1 MCKRQNF
8 PAFHAVHAKTG
19 CSCNPRALRSRK
31 DLRLGQHSS
40 TFLCRPCDV
49 SDKGSRSLVA
59 CIEQKQ
65 LFLSCCCH
73 PWAQIRGVVLGAP
86 HCVLCAV
93 CCVVRPPMGPST
105 CLWLCWARCA
115 WGSSR
120 HSMGQSCACS
130 PARPGT
136 VPCPAL
142 RALIDRGIL

>member
-1 MCKRQNF
+1 MCKQQNF

-73 PWAQIRGVVLGAP
+73 PWAQIRGVFGGVP

-105 CLWLCWARCA
+105 CLWLCPCCCA
-115 WGSSR
+115 PWGR
-120 HSMGQSCACS
+120 GRVGRWGQQAAPVLMLRVMSCS
-130 PARPGT
+130 G
-136 VPCPAL
+136 VPSKEML
-142 RALIDRGIL
+142 

>member
-73 PWAQIRGVVLGAP
+73 PWAQIRGVVGGVP
-86 HCVLCAV
+86 HCVLCGKAPHGSQYVPVAV
-93 CCVVRPPMGPST
+93 PMLLCSVGSWPS
-105 CLWLCWARCA
+105 
-115 WGSSR
+115 GE
-120 HSMGQSCACS
+120 MGTAGCSCAHAQGDVMFWG
-130 PARPGT
+130 PQ
-136 VPCPAL
+136 
-142 RALIDRGIL
+142 